1 MGKKLKAQETGRAAM
16 YDRSKCE
23 IKPETIQHELRFLW
37 EPPRVK
43 NAALCKKHEKSSC
56 SLEDGACCNFP
67 AMISYTYSVHQP

>member
-56 SLEDGACCNFP
+56 SLEDGACCNFHGLVL
-67 AMISYTYSVHQP
+67 YHDCV

>member
-1 MGKKLKAQETGRAAM
+1 MRKKLNAQETRRAAM

-23 IKPETIQHELRFLW
+23 INQKQSNMNSDSYGNHQEL
-37 EPPRVK
+37 K

>member
-43 NAALCKKHEKSSC
+43 KRSFMQK
-56 SLEDGACCNFP
+56 
-67 AMISYTYSVHQP
+67 T